1 MFSYL
6 RFEMEN
12 SLGIPVK
19 VEIDHKAGLLTY
31 GIAFGGENA
40 KETKR
45 RTMSKGNS
53 DRFIRRWH
61 KVSCNDLIR
70 DLAAYQETQKG
81 DYWQLLVKY
90 DDVDLAISG
99 QRPGASLFDS
109 FIEPLMELLDDTFGI
124 TQFVKASRVDRLE
137 IELFDPFPVPEELSF
152 MEGSDECS
160 HVEHVSLSRDDW
172 ILTYTRRFPQGCFHN
187 SYECHCEG
195 EIRQLLDQTSDIF
208 DGGDLF
214 KGHISEDDDPIL
226 TFTFHFHDGNQAMV
240 NRSLSKEGTGSQV
253 YDELLDVIGR
263 TIECTV
269 FGGGMFDPDRNGGVD
284 ESSETAFEGEG
295 STKDRYLG

>member
-19 VEIDHKAGLLTY
+19 VEINHKAGLLSY
-31 GIAFGGENA
+31 GIAFGGSGDQNNG
-40 KETKR
+40 KV

-81 DYWQLLVKY
+81 DYWKLFVKY
-90 DDVDLAISG
+90 NDVDLSISG

-109 FIEPLMELLDDTFGI
+109 FIEPLMELFDGTFGI

-152 MEGSDECS
+152 MEGSDECC
-160 HVEHVSLSRDDW
+160 HVEHVSLSRDDLT
-172 ILTYTRRFPQGCFHN
+172 LTYTRRFPQGCFNN

-208 DGGDLF
+208 EDGDLF
-214 KGHISEDDDPIL
+214 KGHISEDDGPIL
-226 TFTFHFHDGNQAMV
+226 TFTFHFHDGNQTMV
-240 NRSLSKEGTGSQV
+240 NRSLTKEGTGSQV
-253 YDELLDVIGR
+253 YDELLEVIGQ
-263 TIECTV
+263 TIGCTV
-269 FGGGMFDPDRNGGVD
+269 FGGGMFDPDRNDRGI
-284 ESSETAFEGEG
+284 EPSEKAF
-295 STKDRYLG
+295 LW